1 MRSVVGS
8 RGGSSDTEEEEE
20 AALFANGVA
29 IEGPFKL
36 VLVLVQIYF

>member
-20 AALFANGVA
+20 ALFANGVA
-29 IEGPFKL
+29 IEGP
-36 VLVLVQIYF
+36 